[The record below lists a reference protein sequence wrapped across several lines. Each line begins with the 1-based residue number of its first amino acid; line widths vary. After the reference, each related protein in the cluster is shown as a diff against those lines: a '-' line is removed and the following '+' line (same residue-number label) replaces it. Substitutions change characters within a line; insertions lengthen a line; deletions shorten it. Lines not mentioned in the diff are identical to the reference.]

1 MISRIIDFCARNR
14 SLVLIGIVF
23 ASVGA
28 WYSISNIPI
37 DAIPDLSDVQVIMWT
52 EWMGRSPDLVEDQIT
67 YPIVT
72 SLLSA
77 PHVTAVRGYS
87 MFGMSFVYII
97 FDEGTNIY
105 WARSRVL
112 EYMKQFEGRLPNGVT
127 PVIGPD
133 ASSVGW
139 VYQYALVDKTGKHDL
154 AELRTFQDFNL
165 RYALASVPGVAEVAS
180 IGGYQKQYQVEV
192 DPEKLRAYGLTIG
205 DVSRAIRESNND
217 VGGRVIELTEREYY
231 VRGQGYIQNLDAIRQ
246 IGLGK
251 SQTGTPILLGNIAKV
266 SFGPEIRRG
275 LGELDGLGETVG
287 GTIVMRHGENALR
300 VIDRVKQKIEELK
313 PTFPPGVEMKTVYD
327 RSNLITRSIHT
338 LKHTLMEEGIVVAAV
353 IIIFLLHFGSSIVP
367 IIALPISVGLAF
379 IPMYFLGINSN
390 IMSLGGIA
398 IAIGAMVD
406 ASIVLVENAHKRLE
420 NAPPHVSRKE
430 VVIAAAK
437 EVGPSIF
444 YALLIITIGF
454 LPIFALTG
462 QGGRLFRPLAFTKT
476 FAMFFAALISITLVP
491 ALMVS
496 LLRGKVRS
504 EKKHPVSRI
513 LIGLYKPFVY
523 VALRN
528 PKTTIAIGIAA
539 ILSAVP
545 MVPKIGSEF
554 MPPLNEG
561 DILYMPTTLPN
572 ISIEAVKQY
581 IQFLDRVIRSF
592 PEVISVYGKA
602 GRSETPTDPAP
613 LSMLETVVQLKP
625 MEEWR
630 KIPVKRWYSSWA
642 PEFLKKVLRRMWP
655 EERRITWKE
664 LIAEFD
670 KAMQMPGWTN
680 AWTMPIK
687 TRIDMLSTGIRT
699 PIGVK
704 IFGNDLAEIERIGM
718 ELEHTLSS
726 IPSTRS
732 VYSER
737 NTGGFFIDIIP
748 DRAKIARYGLN
759 MRDVQDVIESAIGG
773 IPIEMTIEGRS
784 RFSINVRY
792 PRYMRENIEQ
802 LKQLLVPLP
811 AGNTGA
817 AGGGDMGE
825 MNSASSEMGGV
836 QEEPPLRLAS
846 DDPFVNFEA
855 FGKVME
861 PDRQSQ
867 MGGGMGGGMERG
879 SAAGASSM
887 TAFPGGQS
895 QMGGSMAGGLPMP
908 EQGGMTKSGQAG
920 GFALPE
926 GRANIPLGQIADVRI
941 ASGPPMIKD
950 ENGMLVGYVY
960 VDMDQSK
967 RDIGGYVKEAKQV
980 VAKQIKVPAGYY
992 LKWTGQY
999 EQLEIMAK
1007 RMRVVIPI
1015 TLILIVIMLFLNFR
1029 NITETLIVL
1038 ASVPF
1043 ALVGSIWL
1051 MYFLGYNYST
1061 ATLVGII
1068 ALSGLAAQTGIVM
1081 ILYLDH
1087 AYARR
1092 KKAGKIRDLNDI
1104 IWAHMEGTV
1113 MRVRPKLMTV
1123 GTAMMGLLPLLWA
1136 QGTGADVMK
1145 RIAAPMVGG
1154 LISSTFLTLEII
1166 PVIYTYWRLWQI
1178 KREKRVLAAHAAAE
1192 GGSAS
1197 AGSTTVQ

>member
-1 MISRIIDFCARNR
+1 MIKAIIDFCARNR
-14 SLVLIGIVF
+14 TVVIIGTLF
-23 ASVGA
+23 ACVGA
-28 WYSISNIPI
+28 WYSINNIPL
-37 DAIPDLSDVQVIMWT
+37 DAIPDLSDAQVILYT
-52 EWMGRSPDLVEDQIT
+52 EWMGRSPDLVEDQVT
-67 YPIVT
+67 YPIVA

-87 MFGMSFVYII
+87 MFGMSFVYVI
-97 FDEGTNIY
+97 FDEGTDIY

-112 EYMKQFEGRLPNGVT
+112 EYMKQFEGKLPKGVS

-139 VYQYALVDKTGKHDL
+139 VFQYALVDTTGKHDL
-154 AELRTFQDFNL
+154 SELRTFQDFTL
-165 RYALASVPGVAEVAS
+165 KYALASVPGVAEVAS

-192 DPEKLRAYGLTIG
+192 DPDKLRAYNLTIG
-205 DVSRAIRESNND
+205 DVSRAIRASNND
-217 VGGRVIELTEREYY
+217 VGGRVLELTEREYY
-231 VRGQGYIQNLDAIRQ
+231 IRGEGYIQSLDALRQ

-251 SQTGTPILLGNIAKV
+251 SATGTPILLGTVAKV
-266 SFGPEIRRG
+266 SFGPDIRRG
-275 LGELDGLGETVG
+275 VGELNGEGEAVG
-287 GTIVMRHGENALR
+287 GTIVMRYNENALQ
-300 VIDRVKQKIEELK
+300 VIQRVKAKFEELK
-313 PTFPPGVEMKTVYD
+313 PSFPPGVHLEVVYD
-327 RSNLITRSIHT
+327 RSKLITHAIGT
-338 LKHTLMEEGIVVAAV
+338 LKSTLFEEGVVVAAV

-367 IIALPISVGLAF
+367 IIALPVSVGLAF
-379 IPMYFLGINSN
+379 IPMYFLGINAN

-420 NAPPHVSRKE
+420 KAPPGVSRKE
-430 VVIAAAK
+430 VIIAGAK

-462 QGGRLFRPLAFTKT
+462 QGGRLFTPLAYTKT
-476 FAMFFAALISITLVP
+476 FAMFFAAIVAITLVP
-491 ALMVS
+491 ALMVTF
-496 LLRGKVRS
+496 LRGKVHS
-504 EKKHPVSRI
+504 ETKHPVSRL
-513 LIGLYKPFVY
+513 LIAVYKPFVY

-528 PKTTIAIGIAA
+528 PKTTIAIGLAA
-539 ILSAVP
+539 ILSALP
-545 MVPKIGSEF
+545 MIPKIGSEF

-572 ISIEAVKQY
+572 ISIEAAKQY
-581 IQFLDRVIRSF
+581 MQFQDRVIKSF

-613 LSMLETVVQLKP
+613 LNMLETVIQLKP
-625 MEEWR
+625 MDEWR
-630 KIPVKRWYSSWA
+630 KLPEKRWYSSWT
-642 PEFLKKVLRRMWP
+642 PEFLKKGLRHIWP
-655 EERRITWKE
+655 EERTITWRE

-704 IFGNDLAEIERIGM
+704 IFGNDLDEIERIGL
-718 ELEHTLSS
+718 ELEKSLSS

-732 VYSER
+732 VYSDR
-737 NTGGFFIDIIP
+737 NTGGYFVDIIP
-748 DRAKIARYGLN
+748 DRAKIARYGLT
-759 MRDVQDVIESAIGG
+759 MQDVQDVIESAIGG
-773 IPIEMTIEGRS
+773 MPVATTIEGRN

-792 PRYMRENIEQ
+792 PRDLRENIQ
-802 LKQLLVPLP
+802 RLKQILVPLP
-811 AGNTGA
+811 NGSAG
-817 AGGGDMGE
+817 AGGGSMSGVGYNQPDIT
-825 MNSASSEMGGV
+825 ASSPLLVSNDPVVDYQAFAKTMVLAQMTDNEMGGN
-836 QEEPPLRLAS
+836 PTGNSFPSGA
-846 DDPFVNFEA
+846 
-855 FGKVME
+855 
-861 PDRQSQ
+861 
-867 MGGGMGGGMERG
+867 
-879 SAAGASSM
+879 ASSM
-887 TAFPGGQS
+887 TGQQNMQS
-895 QMGGSMAGGLPMP
+895 QSSMPTSGNSTGLRIPNGGAG
-908 EQGGMTKSGQAG
+908 
-920 GFALPE
+920 
-926 GRANIPLGQIADVRI
+926 IPLGEIADIHI
-941 ASGPPMIKD
+941 ATGPPMIRD

-960 VDMDQSK
+960 IDMDQSK
-967 RDIGGYVKEAKQV
+967 RDIGGYVKEAKEV
-980 VAKQIKVPAGYY
+980 VSKHVQIPPGYY

-999 EQLEIMAK
+999 ELMEVMAK
-1007 RMRVVIPI
+1007 RMNIVIPI
-1015 TLILIVIMLFLNFR
+1015 TFILIIIMLYLNFR
-1029 NITETLIVL
+1029 NLTETCIVL

-1068 ALSGLAAQTGIVM
+1068 ALVGLATQTGIVM

-1087 AYARR
+1087 AYERR
-1092 KKAGKIRDLNDI
+1092 HKAGKIRNLNDI

-1123 GTAMMGLLPLLWA
+1123 GTTAIGLIPLLWSTGA
-1136 QGTGADVMK
+1136 GADVMK

-1166 PVIYTYWRLWQI
+1166 PVVYTYWRLWQI
-1178 KREKRVLAAHAAAE
+1178 NREKKQAAASPAQIE
-1192 GGSAS
+1192 S
-1197 AGSTTVQ
+1197 

>member
-1 MISRIIDFCARNR
+1 MIGRIIDFCARNR
-14 SLVLIGIVF
+14 AMVIIGIVL
-23 ASVGA
+23 ACAGA
-28 WYSISNIPI
+28 WYSVSNIPV

-72 SLLSA
+72 ALLSA

-87 MFGMSFVYII
+87 MFGMSFVYVI

-112 EYMKQFEGRLPNGVT
+112 EYMKQFEGKLPSGVT

-139 VYQYALVDKTGKHDL
+139 VYQYALVDRTGKHDL
-154 AELRTFQDFNL
+154 SELRTFQDFNL

-180 IGGYQKQYQVEV
+180 VGGYQKQYQVEV
-192 DPEKLRAYGLTIG
+192 DPEKLRAYGLSIG
-205 DVSRAIRESNND
+205 DVTRAIRESNND

-231 VRGQGYIQNLDAIRQ
+231 VRGRGYIQNLDAIRQ
-246 IGLGK
+246 ISLGR
-251 SQTGTPILLGNIAKV
+251 SNTGTPILLASVAKV
-266 SFGPEIRRG
+266 SFGPDIRRG
-275 LGELDGLGETVG
+275 VGELDGLGETVG

-300 VIDRVKQKIEELK
+300 VIERVKQKIEELK
-313 PTFPPGVEMKTVYD
+313 PAFPEGVEIKTVYD
-327 RSNLITRSIHT
+327 RSNLITRAIDT
-338 LKHTLMEEGIVVAAV
+338 LKHTLLEEGIVVAAV

-367 IIALPISVGLAF
+367 IIALPVSVGLAF

-420 NAPPHVSRKE
+420 KAPPDVSRKE
-430 VVIAAAK
+430 VIIAGAK

-476 FAMFFAALISITLVP
+476 FAMFFAAIVSITLVP
-491 ALMVS
+491 ALMVTF
-496 LLRGKVRS
+496 LRGKVHP
-504 EKKHPVSRI
+504 ETKHPVSRI

-528 PKTTIAIGIAA
+528 PKTTIAIGLAA

-561 DILYMPTTLPN
+561 DVLYMPTTLPN

-581 IQFLDRVIRSF
+581 MQFQDRVIRSF

-613 LSMLETVVQLKP
+613 LSMLETIVQLKP

-630 KIPVKRWYSSWA
+630 KVSQKRWYSSWA
-642 PEFLKKVLRRMWP
+642 PEFLKKTLRPIWP

-704 IFGNDLAEIERIGM
+704 IFGNDLEEIERIGM
-718 ELEHTLSS
+718 ELERTLSA

-732 VYSER
+732 VYSDR

-748 DRAKIARYGLN
+748 DRAKIARYGLA
-759 MRDVQDVIESAIGG
+759 MRDVQDVIETAIGG
-773 IPIEMTIEGRS
+773 MPIEMTIEGRA

-792 PRYMRENIEQ
+792 PRDLRENVEQ
-802 LKQLLVPLP
+802 LKEVLVPLP
-811 AGNTGA
+811 VENTG
-817 AGGGDMGE
+817 GQSGSTPTMGLLQDAPPE
-825 MNSASSEMGGV
+825 S
-836 QEEPPLRLAS
+836 PPLRLAS
-846 DDPFVNFEA
+846 NDPLADYEALSKVTAVAQMDDNM
-855 FGKVME
+855 GK
-861 PDRQSQ
+861 SSS
-867 MGGGMGGGMERG
+867 G
-879 SAAGASSM
+879 S
-887 TAFPGGQS
+887 AFPGGSMNSMNRTQAMPS
-895 QMGGSMAGGLPMP
+895 QDNMP
-908 EQGGMTKSGQAG
+908 RPGAAKGI
-920 GFALPE
+920 LVPE
-926 GRANIPLGQIADVRI
+926 GRAHIPLGQIADIRI

-960 VDMDQSK
+960 VDMDQNK
-967 RDIGGYVKEAKQV
+967 RDIGSYVKEAKQI
-980 VAKQIKVPAGYY
+980 VAKQVKVPAGYY

-999 EQLEIMAK
+999 ELLEVMAR
-1007 RMRVVIPI
+1007 RMKIVIPI
-1015 TLILIVIMLFLNFR
+1015 TFILIIMMLFLNFR

-1068 ALSGLAAQTGIVM
+1068 ALVGLAAQTGIVM

-1087 AYARR
+1087 AYERR
-1092 KKAGKIRDLNDI
+1092 KRAGKIRNLNDI

-1123 GTAMMGLLPLLWA
+1123 GTAMMGLMPLLWA

-1166 PVIYTYWRLWQI
+1166 PVVYTYWRLWQI
-1178 KREKRVLAAHAAAE
+1178 KREKKTSPAID
-1192 GGSAS
+1192 SK
-1197 AGSTTVQ
+1197 